1 MSRWI
6 EQFKSHEYRRAWERL
21 KNQLEQAFIDDP
33 SVTTYVVELARLS
46 KVVEYIDEILDS
58 IDPDL
63 VPLVTWDNFQSQ
75 ASACAD
81 QISAYN
87 SSRNIGHIQNAN
99 SNADNL
105 LTYVRPYMIVAGR
118 AGKALQRAAIGYS
131 QVFEDRSKSVG
142 QAVSELMRDAK
153 ASADRIASLE
163 SKFTK
168 AFDLIEAS
176 RLELIGEN
184 GSEGT
189 LAELMKDIADFQRQ
203 YAESKTYYADFFVG
217 MSGQESQRVTL
228 DNAVA
233 NASSQSKKAQEI
245 VLAAEISASKIVE
258 FERKI
263 LGSSDGSD
271 EESLSYLL
279 EQQKIRLE
287 EFEVDQAKKTS
298 ALNEKIESLLPGATS
313 AGLATA
319 YLEMKN
325 SFDGPIRS
333 ASKIFYWTIGVLIL
347 GSILLCIDKVYW
359 FGIDFMKISDWH
371 SFLGSFAYK
380 LPFYG
385 SAIWLAYYASKR
397 RSEFQRLQQEYAHKE
412 ALAKSYDSYKKQIE
426 TLGASDGKL
435 MSILLEKSIDAIT
448 HNASQTLDG
457 KHGDKMP
464 AHEAVEKIVNQLSD
478 VKSAISKIATGA

>member
-6 EQFKSHEYRRAWERL
+6 EQFKSHEYRRAWDRL
-21 KNQLEQAFIDDP
+21 KKQLEEAFIDDP
-33 SVTTYVVELARLS
+33 SITTYVVELARLN
-46 KVVEYIDEILDS
+46 KVVGYIDEILDS

-63 VPLVTWDNFQSQ
+63 VPLVTWYNFESQ
-75 ASACAD
+75 ASACAE
-81 QISAYN
+81 QIAAYN

-118 AGKALQRAAIGYS
+118 AGKALQRAAISYS
-131 QVFEDRSKSVG
+131 QAFEDRSKSVG
-142 QAVSELMRDAK
+142 QAISELMRQAK
-153 ASADRIASLE
+153 ASADQIASLE
-163 SKFTK
+163 LKFTK
-168 AFDLIEAS
+168 ALGLIEAS
-176 RLELIGEN
+176 RLELIGET
-184 GSEGT
+184 GSEGK
-189 LAELMKDIADFQRQ
+189 LAELKKSIADFQQQ
-203 YAESKTYYADFFVG
+203 YTESKAYYADFFVG
-217 MSGQESQRVTL
+217 TSGQESQRVTL
-228 DNAVA
+228 ENAIS

-245 VLAAEISASKIVE
+245 VSAAEISASKIVE
-258 FERKI
+258 FERRI
-263 LGSSDGSD
+263 LGSSDDSD
-271 EESLSYLL
+271 EESLSYSL
-279 EQQKIRLE
+279 EQQKKRLD
-287 EFEVDQAKKTS
+287 EFEIDQAKRTH

-319 YLEMKN
+319 YREMKD
-325 SFDGPIRS
+325 SFNDPIKS
-333 ASKIFYWTIGVLIL
+333 ASKIFYWTIGVLIA
-347 GSILLCIDKVYW
+347 GSVLLCIDKIYW

-371 SFLGSFAYK
+371 VFLGSFAYK

-426 TLGASDGKL
+426 ALGAADEKL
-435 MSILLEKSIDAIT
+435 MSILLEKSIDAIA

-464 AHEAVEKIVNQLSD
+464 AHEVAEKIVNQLSD
-478 VKSAISKIATGA
+478 VRSAISKLTTP